1 MTCRMDDYLGAYV
14 LAALEPD
21 EDQAVHAHLTGC
33 RACREEVSSLADT
46 ASLLAL
52 LTIQDIDE
60 IYGPEPVAADP
71 ASADP
76 VSARRRPRRRWA
88 VLAVAAAVLIAGTA
102 VADVQVFSGGPVPSP
117 PGVVQVVDPTTH
129 VRAAV
134 TMTGRIWGTQL
145 HLALAGADPSGWCSL
160 VAHSRNGQSE
170 TAATWVAD
178 RTGAASVDGA
188 TAIPVSQLT
197 ELDVLTASGA
207 LLARISVPHHNR

>member
-21 EDQAVHAHLTGC
+21 EDQEVHAHLTGC

-60 IYGPEPVAADP
+60 IYGREPVA
-71 ASADP
+71 ADP

-102 VADVQVFSGGPVPSP
+102 VADVQVFNGGPVPSP
-117 PGVVQVVDPTTH
+117 PGVVKVVDPTTH
-129 VRAAV
+129 VQAAV
-134 TMTGRIWGTQL
+134 TMTGRSWGTQL
-145 HLALAGADPSGWCSL
+145 HLALAGAYPSGWCSL